1 MKQTESKVERHIP
14 NAFLLDTHLV
24 NVLFLEHH
32 NVHFPTVNNGTVFIH
47 VRSLIKCRV
56 NTNHVFAWE
65 SE

>member
-47 VRSLIKCRV
+47 VRSMIKCRLI
-56 NTNHVFAWE
+56 TNHVFAWE